1 MLAHGKHIGP
11 FGRIIDVNTRER
23 EHKQRILAATT
34 EAWLRRVGR
43 HPAWGRLAV
52 GETLAVDRLAL
63 PIRGL
68 HPALDGFRIVQL
80 SDFHLYPYTQIGFLR
95 QAVEQAT
102 ALQPDLIVLT
112 GDYVTLDG
120 EAIHELTPVL
130 AHLNARQGVYA
141 VLGNHDLW
149 TSRRTIEAGFASERL
164 PLLVNERVPITVGAG
179 RLHLAGLDDGWS
191 GQPDLQTALDGSP
204 ADEPVVLLVH
214 EPDLFD
220 HYVQDPRV
228 ALQLSGHSHGGQ
240 VRITGRKPRIL
251 PHLGRKY
258 EQGLYQ
264 INDAWLYTNR
274 GLGYT
279 SVPWR
284 INCPP
289 EITEI
294 TLTR

>member
-1 MLAHGKHIGP
+1 M
-11 FGRIIDVNTRER
+11 ER
-23 EHKQRILAATT
+23 LT
-34 EAWLRRVGR
+34 
-43 HPAWGRLAV
+43 
-52 GETLAVDRLAL
+52 L

-68 HPALDGFRIVQL
+68 HPALEGFRIVQL

-95 QAVEQAT
+95 QVIAEAT

-112 GDYVTLDG
+112 GDYVTLDA
-120 EAIHELTPVL
+120 EAIHELAPAL
-130 AHLNARQGVYA
+130 AGLNARHGVYA

-149 TSRRTIEAGFASERL
+149 TNRHMIEAGFAQERL
-164 PLLVNERVPITVGAG
+164 PLLVNERVPISVGAG

-191 GQPDLQTALDGSP
+191 GQADLRTALEGAP
-204 ADEPVVLLVH
+204 LDEPVLLLVH

-220 HYVQDPRV
+220 QYVQDPRV
-228 ALQLSGHSHGGQ
+228 VIQLSGHSHGGQ
-240 VRITGRKPRIL
+240 VRITSGKPRIL
-251 PHLGRKY
+251 PYLGRKY

-264 INDAWLYTNR
+264 VNGAWLYTNR

-279 SVPWR
+279 SVPVR
-284 INCPP
+284 INCSP

>member
-1 MLAHGKHIGP
+1 M
-11 FGRIIDVNTRER
+11 DVKTINNHT
-23 EHKQRILAATT
+23 KTQILTATAD
-34 EAWLRRVGR
+34 AWLRRLGR
-43 HPAWGRLAV
+43 HPALGRIVYGEQLAV
-52 GETLAVDRLAL
+52 ERLAL

-80 SDFHLYPYTQIGFLR
+80 SDFHLYPYTQMGFLR
-95 QAVEQAT
+95 QAVAQAS

-112 GDYVTLDG
+112 GDYVTLDV
-120 EAIHELTPVL
+120 EAIHELAPVL
-130 AHLNARQGVYA
+130 ATLNARHGVFS

-149 TSRRTIEAGFASERL
+149 TNRRAIEAAFAQERL
-164 PLLVNERVPITVGAG
+164 PLLVNQRIPITVGAG
-179 RLHLAGLDDGWS
+179 HLHVAGLDDGWS
-191 GQPDLQTALDGSP
+191 GQADLRATLDGMP
-204 ADEPVVLLVH
+204 ADEPALLLIH

-220 HYVQDPRV
+220 DYAQDPRV

-240 VRITGRKPRIL
+240 VRITGKKPRIL

-258 EQGLYQ
+258 EQGLYR
-264 INDAWLYTNR
+264 IGDTWLYTNR

-279 SVPWR
+279 SVPVR